1 MTVVI
6 KGDLLAETA
15 KFFEQMPEIATK
27 AARMAINDTAERKA
41 VKEFKRDMEQQVNF
55 PAGYLDR
62 PDRFGV
68 TRKATDARLEA
79 VITARDR
86 ATSLAR
92 FASGQSPISTRGK
105 KVIVQVKRGRTRV
118 LKKAFLVTLKNGNVG
133 LAVRLKPGE
142 SLRNSVAAV
151 RLDNNVYLLY
161 GPSVDQVFR
170 SVAENSLPMLGDA
183 VTKEFYRQF
192 ERLSRNG

>member
-6 KGDLLAETA
+6 KGDLLNEVS
-15 KFFEQMPEIATK
+15 KFFEQMPEIATQ

-41 VKEFKRDMEQQVNF
+41 VKEFKRDIESQVNF
-55 PAGYLDR
+55 PSGYLDR
-62 PDRFGV
+62 PDRFGL

-92 FASGQSPISTRGK
+92 FASGQTPASTRGK
-105 KVIVQVKRGRTRV
+105 KIVVQVKRGQTRV
-118 LKKAFLVTLKNGNVG
+118 LKRAFLVNLKNGNIG

-142 SLRNSVAAV
+142 SMANSVAAV

-170 SVAENSLPMLGDA
+170 SVAENSLPMIGNE

-192 ERLSRNG
+192 TRLSRNG